1 MAEAIVGPLVGRLQE
16 LALGQARALVGVN
29 ADIQKLKDKLMWLQ
43 AFLRE
48 ADAKRRAVSDE
59 VTKVWVLQTRDAVF
73 DAEDALDHYYLQL
86 DKSSSRRAPCDGAGS
101 CAGGGATPSTS
112 ARWSVTSGPRCS
124 PSYKGLDNEASAYIV
139 DEARGRHRCVYALG
153 GSAPLSWQSVPT
165 VGASGRFQ
173 PGGVACVDGVAYW
186 ITAGMQLVVARSSLG
201 TEWRRWRRT
210 SNGES
215 GDR

>member
-86 DKSSSRRAPCDGAGS
+86 DKSR
-101 CAGGGATPSTS
+101 TTML
-112 ARWSVTSGPRCS
+112 PRK
-124 PSYKGLDNEASAYIV
+124 PPAMENVGV
-139 DEARGRHRCVYALG
+139 DF
-153 GSAPLSWQSVPT
+153 PT
-165 VGASGRFQ
+165 DV
-173 PGGVACVDGVAYW
+173 
-186 ITAGMQLVVARSSLG
+186 LVVILSQLPTSSL
-201 TEWRRWRRT
+201 
-210 SNGES
+210 
-215 GDR
+215 